1 MKKKNF
7 LWSLLATIMVGL
19 LSVGF
24 VSCGDDDPDP
34 VVSVNPPSVNF
45 GESGSSQSIQVT
57 SNTSWTVSGNP
68 GWLIVSPMQGSNNGS
83 IMINASEN
91 NEKSSRSCIL
101 YINAGSA
108 STSVMVSQ
116 AGKTIDD
123 TVEGSYVGTLKPM
136 GYADTPAPCYVSVTK
151 LANST
156 YRLTS
161 LICETFG
168 INLNS
173 GYNLVAQ
180 SASDGR
186 IALTS
191 ETSYSIE
198 GSYFQGTLTLS
209 FSIGSD
215 NFFFSGVKN

>member
-1 MKKKNF
+1 MKN
-7 LWSLLATIMVGL
+7 L
-19 LSVGF
+19 LSKIGTF
-24 VSCGDDDPDP
+24 AFLFSALFCAACSSDSDPDA
-34 VVSVNPPSVNF
+34 VTVGVPSVNF
-45 GESGSSQSIQVT
+45 STDGGTQSIPIQ
-57 SNTSWTVSGNP
+57 SNTTWTVSGAQS
-68 GWLIVSPMQGSNNGS
+68 WLTVSPMQGSNNGS
-83 IMINASEN
+83 IMINASVN
-91 NEKSSRSCIL
+91 NERSSRSCIL

-123 TVEGSYVGTLKPM
+123 TVEGNYVGTLKPM
-136 GYADTPAPCYVSVTK
+136 GYVDTPAPCYVSVTK
-151 LANST
+151 LSNST

-161 LICETFG
+161 LICETFS

-180 SASDGR
+180 SSSDGR
-186 IALTS
+186 VSLTS
-191 ETSYSIE
+191 ETTYSIE